1 MARVVLDSSVV
12 LALFEPDDVHH
23 ASAVAEITQRRS
35 AGDRFGQRIPAC
47 GCRMR

>member
-1 MARVVLDSSVV
+1 
-12 LALFEPDDVHH
+12 LFEPDDVHH